1 MNRVFFC
8 FWFIQ
13 NELDFPTVQFHRAS
27 CLILRNKS
35 TQNSQAGCWPE
46 EVEVPRGESL
56 GVRCHKNTT
65 SSVGSCGASG
75 AFLSSPQSCP
85 LLLPVSLTQPVCLP
99 LSCLSPCT
107 PTTQSCA
114 CPAPSPLHWEP
125 LCQLWEKKHSLCKE
139 NLHFTWEC
147 SLHWSRDVWIQ
158 SNAPFCLKL
167 IVTIFSLLKIVVS
180 EASSK
185 DPTKENPQKVPC

>member
-27 CLILRNKS
+27 CLILRNEG

-65 SSVGSCGASG
+65 GSVGSCGASG

-114 CPAPSPLHWEP
+114 CPALSPLHWEP
-125 LCQLWEKKHSLCKE
+125 LCQLWEKNTLYVKKTSTSHGNAHCIDPATCGYKVML
-139 NLHFTWEC
+139 LF
-147 SLHWSRDVWIQ
+147 VW
-158 SNAPFCLKL
+158 NW
-167 IVTIFSLLKIVVS
+167 
-180 EASSK
+180 
-185 DPTKENPQKVPC
+185 

>member
-99 LSCLSPCT
+99 ASLLSVSLHSHNTKLCLSSAE
-107 PTTQSCA
+107 PTALRASVSALREKTLFMQRK
-114 CPAPSPLHWEP
+114 PPLHMGM
-125 LCQLWEKKHSLCKE
+125 L
-139 NLHFTWEC
+139 T
-147 SLHWSRDVWIQ
+147 
-158 SNAPFCLKL
+158 AL
-167 IVTIFSLLKIVVS
+167 IPRRV
-180 EASSK
+180 
-185 DPTKENPQKVPC
+185 DTK